1 MLIDQELRIDKNGL
15 VGEKAVWF
23 FHDYEACIH
32 KTIEN
37 KKKTY
42 VWKLINGNGIG

>member
-37 KKKTY
+37 KKQNLCLKID
-42 VWKLINGNGIG
+42 KR